1 MKQVSRSVAIVVAAA
16 AILVTWIAVTEGKH
30 RVTGALTRS
39 SRAPTTLVLDQG
51 RQNFRFDTFG
61 DEAFWGDQLHLHEAI
76 ATLTPRKVLDLG
88 LRSMRR
94 HYHRRSCRPSCT
106 GASTSTIHRYFRSPQ
121 ENAVVGVAG
130 FFADG
135 TLRSFGIECAIC
147 HSTVDDSV
155 APGVGARL
163 DGLANREL
171 NVGAIELFA
180 RWRREG
186 HRAERVSRGRR

>member
-1 MKQVSRSVAIVVAAA
+1 
-16 AILVTWIAVTEGKH
+16 
-30 RVTGALTRS
+30 VTGALTRS
-39 SRAPTTLVLDQG
+39 SRAAKTLVLDQG
-51 RQNFRFDTFG
+51 RQTFRFDTFG

-88 LRSMRR
+88 LKVDAAALP
-94 HYHRRSCRPSCT
+94 PSQLQT
-106 GASTSTIHRYFRSPQ
+106 LMHGRVNLDDPAVTLDLLKQ
-121 ENAVVGVAG
+121 NAVVGVAG

-147 HSTVDDSV
+147 HSTVDDFV
-155 APGVGARL
+155 AAGVGARL
-163 DGLANREL
+163 DGLANRDL

-186 HRAERVSRGRR
+186 HRAERVSRARR